1 MVPALSVASHG
12 SPKLFFPG
20 AFGMVPPS
28 VKVWPPSV
36 EFYTPL
42 KLLAAVKTSSV
53 RWESL

>member
-1 MVPALSVASHG
+1 MVPLPSLANHG

-36 EFYTPL
+36 ELDTPL
-42 KLLAAVKTSSV
+42 KLLAAVKTSRV
-53 RWESL
+53 RCESL